1 MWLGSC
7 ADFAQHGNPPSG
19 WGRTCASVTGAG
31 QSLPVSCPNMSHC
44 SLSVQPVTES
54 WVSHPAKSGSFGG
67 SFATFACAAE
77 AASASAPRSAHTNA
91 SHLAAAPPVSVVS
104 RKLPALLPRTA
115 RAGDAT
121 SVRVAACRLPASAGR
136 AAARARLVAGPGG
149 RATRALVDLEVR
161 AGPRMRDD
169 RVGGRACLRQLHL
182 ARPRADRHVDA
193 GRLLAVRVGL
203 LVHEA
208 GLEPAHEVAGVGLGH
223 GVL

>member
-77 AASASAPRSAHTNA
+77 APSASAARSAHTNA
-91 SHLAAAPPVSVVS
+91 SHLAVAPPVSVVS
-104 RKLPALLPRTA
+104 RKLPALLVRTTGRGKLPA
-115 RAGDAT
+115 HVSRRAGYQ
-121 SVRVAACRLPASAGR
+121 LPPAGQPP
-136 AAARARLVAGPGG
+136 VPGLSQV
-149 RATRALVDLEVR
+149 LVD
-161 AGPRMRDD
+161 AP
-169 RVGGRACLRQLHL
+169 L
-182 ARPRADRHVDA
+182 APLSILKFVPDPECATTV
-193 GRLLAVRVGL
+193 
-203 LVHEA
+203 
-208 GLEPAHEVAGVGLGH
+208 
-223 GVL
+223 